1 MFESILG
8 LERFFQSFQVV
19 ELETPLVTSLI
30 ISGSHFMEDEER
42 SAAATIRVS
51 SPTASAN
58 EVASVIHLQPTRLV
72 QRVESAA
79 VEARWLFDSH
89 LPESASIEEHIE
101 ALLYLVEKHKPEF
114 ESLPPDC
121 AVDIWC
127 TISSQKEFV
136 GFALPKAIIQR
147 AAVLGLEF
155 VFSVYCGADSGT
167 DRIRHN

>member
-1 MFESILG
+1 MAEW
-8 LERFFQSFQVV
+8 
-19 ELETPLVTSLI
+19 ETLLVTFLT
-30 ISGSHFMEDEER
+30 ISSSHFMENEKR

-51 SPTASAN
+51 SPTASAS

-72 QRVESAA
+72 QRAESAA
-79 VEARWLFDSH
+79 VEARWLLDSH
-89 LPESASIEEHIE
+89 LPQSASIEEHIE
-101 ALLYLVEKHKPEF
+101 ALLFLAEQHKTEF

-127 TISSQKEFV
+127 TISSQREFA
-136 GFALPKAIIQR
+136 GFALPKAIVQR

-167 DRIRHN
+167 DRIRRN